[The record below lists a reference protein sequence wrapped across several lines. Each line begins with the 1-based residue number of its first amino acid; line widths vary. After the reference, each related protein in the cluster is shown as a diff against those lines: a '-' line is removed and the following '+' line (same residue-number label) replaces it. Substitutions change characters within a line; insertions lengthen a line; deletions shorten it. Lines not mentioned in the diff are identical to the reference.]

1 MSDCQR
7 NLILW
12 LERGSIY
19 RLHSDYIVII
29 RSIQKARLL
38 GLKFFILSLWI
49 DSTLG
54 AEEGACGVGESIRGR
69 IVREERMREE

>member
-1 MSDCQR
+1 MNDCQR
-7 NLILW
+7 NLILG

-19 RLHSDYIVII
+19 RLHSDYSKHTEGSTIGV
-29 RSIQKARLL
+29 ANL
-38 GLKFFILSLWI
+38 ILSLWI